1 MKQSQGGCDK
11 LPLGII
17 WEVYTAE
24 VMEGQG
30 VENDWEVPGKGVQA
44 EEGVYAKFKGRLGE
58 MQVMGI
64 NYIPV
69 LRMVSSL
76 L

>member
-1 MKQSQGGCDK
+1 
-11 LPLGII
+11 
-17 WEVYTAE
+17 
-24 VMEGQG
+24 MEGQG

-44 EEGVYAKFKGRLGE
+44 EEGVHAKFKGRLGE

-64 NYIPV
+64 HYIPV

-76 L
+76 P